1 MGCRILRGAQRQRR
15 EILRYR
21 AQEAGTRSAQ
31 ELRAAFRDAV
41 ERIAGWSPPGTS
53 RTDLAPEIYRF
64 VLVYPYWVIWRRD
77 ERGNRVIVAFI
88 DARRDIPA
96 MTLE

>member
-21 AQEAGTRSAQ
+21 VQEAGIHSAQ

-41 ERIAGWSPPGTS
+41 ERIGGWSPPGAS

-88 DARRDIPA
+88 DACRDIPA